1 MRVGVEKK
9 YQRLIEFLLL
19 EDGKTLE
26 DVAKILGISKQAL
39 YKEIKEMKID
49 LKKRSARWFAMHF
62 GVPQLASPDWLLEQ
76 RGKTTLR
83 GLAKKLGVSVSF
95 LKNQIQR
102 LGLDPKDFKRRSSQS
117 IIVRCAWCGVPIIVP
132 KPSRLKKQKRFFC
145 SKEHLG
151 KWLARNRSK
160 RATLYDK
167 EVVDEF
173 IRENWKIMSDEKMAE
188 QLCMST
194 ETIKRRR
201 RKLGLKRR

>member
-26 DVAKILGISKQAL
+26 DVAKILRISKQAL
-39 YKEIKEMKID
+39 HAEIRKMEID
-49 LKKRSARWFAMHF
+49 FEKRSARWFAMHF

-117 IIVRCAWCGVPIIVP
+117 IIVRCAWCGAPIIVP
-132 KPSRLKKQKRFFC
+132 KPSRLKKQKHFFC
-145 SKEHLG
+145 SREHLG

-160 RATLYDK
+160 RAALYDK
-167 EVVDEF
+167 EAVDEF